1 MGVGAPRSRPST
13 LTMDIALTEPVVV
26 EVNGIG
32 LPVRIRRNA
41 RARRM
46 ILRLVGNGEALA
58 LTLPSGVP
66 AVDGLAMVERERPW
80 IASRLRTVVRRQP
93 FADGVTVPFL
103 GEPHV
108 IRRRPERSR
117 GVVRQSGEI
126 EVGGPAEFLPGR
138 LTRWLREAAL
148 SEFGARSTEKARC
161 LGRPFR
167 GVRVR
172 DMRSRW
178 GSCSARGDL
187 SYNWRLIMAPPFV
200 VDYVAAH
207 EVAHLQWRDHAP
219 AFWATVDQ
227 LAHDVAA
234 ARRWLRAEGNR
245 LLTYG

>member
-1 MGVGAPRSRPST
+1 MAASASGSRRAQSAVEADSSGPISVNVDGVH
-13 LTMDIALTEPVVV
+13 
-26 EVNGIG
+26 
-32 LPVRIRRNA
+32 LPLRIRQHA
-41 RARRM
+41 RARRL
-46 ILRLVGNGEALA
+46 ILRIVGNGEGLA
-58 LTLPSGVP
+58 LTLPCGVP
-66 AVDGLAMVERERPW
+66 VADGLAMVQRESAW
-80 IASRLRTVVRRQP
+80 IASRLRTVPRRQP

-103 GEPHV
+103 GDPHV
-108 IRRRPERSR
+108 IRHRPERSR
-117 GVVRQSGEI
+117 GIVRQPGEI
-126 EVGGPAEFLPGR
+126 EVAGPAELLPRR

-148 SEFGARSTEKARC
+148 FELGARSTEKASR
-161 LGRPFR
+161 LGKPFR

-178 GSCSARGDL
+178 GSCSVHGDL

-207 EVAHLQWRDHAP
+207 EVAHLQWRNHAP

-227 LAHDVAA
+227 LTSDVPV